1 MYCRTSV
8 LNSDIL
14 CHSVFFSSIHNF
26 YESFFY
32 FSLANDGKLLEQIP
46 KVKTL
51 RNDKREGKVILTKEP
66 QYYVKMNDQVFIN
79 KHFHFS
85 LI

>member
-8 LNSDIL
+8 LNSEIL
-14 CHSVFFSSIHNF
+14 CHSVCFSSIHNF

-32 FSLANDGKLLEQIP
+32 FSSANDGKLLEQIP

-66 QYYVKMNDQVFIN
+66 QDYVKLNDEVSI
-79 KHFHFS
+79 
-85 LI
+85 